1 MRGSGINQKAY
12 IAARETD
19 PEKYRSQLN
28 GLRFQEEIEAA
39 YLVFNRPN
47 FLLGLRIGALFSILI
62 NICFFFVDRQ
72 IDALNPH
79 LGWLNVWRFA
89 IAIPF
94 FAITLAGSFAIK
106 SDRALNYLA
115 YAGVTG
121 GSILVMALM
130 VPAPSSVND
139 YYWASLNI
147 VVLYPFILMNM
158 CYRFALAS
166 GVSVLAVFII
176 GANSVV
182 SMSHGGF
189 LTAMGVLAIAFGVG
203 VVGGYI
209 LERFK
214 RSDFLQRYLAQQAVN
229 NLQRTNMKLESLS
242 HIDPLTDIP
251 NRRFFDTNF
260 EKEWARCRRDK
271 LPISL
276 LIVDIDR
283 FKLYNDSY
291 GHPAGDHVL
300 KQVAKCL
307 KKAVRRPADF
317 VARYGGEE
325 FAVVLADTDE
335 SGVTRTAE
343 RILEG
348 VRDLHISHDCRE
360 AGEEPYV
367 TVSIGASCM
376 IPAKN
381 NNLDLLIELA
391 DKALYEAKRGGRN
404 RLVKKD
410 SREPSVTP

>member
-1 MRGSGINQKAY
+1 LRGSGINQKAY
-12 IAARETD
+12 IAARETN

-28 GLRFQEEIEAA
+28 RLRFQEEIETA

-47 FLLGLRIGALFSILI
+47 FLLGLRIGALFSVII

-72 IDALNPH
+72 IDALAPH
-79 LGWLNVWRFA
+79 LDWMNVWRFA

-94 FAITLAGSFAIK
+94 FTLAAVGSFVIK

-115 YAGVTG
+115 YIGVTG
-121 GSILVMALM
+121 GSVLVMALM
-130 VPAPSSVND
+130 VPAPASVSD
-139 YYWASLNI
+139 YYWVSMNI
-147 VVLYPFILMNM
+147 VILYPFMLMNM
-158 CYRFALAS
+158 CYRFAFAS
-166 GVSVLAVFII
+166 GVSVLAVFVVS
-176 GANSVV
+176 ANSVV
-182 SMSHGGF
+182 EMSHGGF
-189 LTAMGVLAIAFGVG
+189 LTAVGMLAIAFCVG

-214 RSDFLQRYLAQQAVN
+214 RSDFLQRYLSQQAVN
-229 NLQRTNMKLESLS
+229 NLQRTNSKLESLS

-276 LIVDIDR
+276 LLVDIDR

-307 KKAVRRPADF
+307 KNSVRRPTDF

-325 FAVVLADTDE
+325 FAVVLADTAK

-367 TVSIGASCM
+367 TVSIGASCR
-376 IPAKN
+376 IPAGID
-381 NNLDLLIELA
+381 NLDLLIELA

-410 SREPSVTP
+410 SRDQSVTQ